1 MVRLQPFL
9 PYLTVFFAASAYAAI
24 GPVANLVIS
33 NADITPGGF
42 TRAAVV
48 VNGAFP
54 PPLLTGYKVS
64 FTNTL
69 SVQIFFTN
77 ILETGRQFPT
87 QRHQ

>member
-9 PYLTVFFAASAYAAI
+9 PYLAVSFAASAYAAI

-33 NADITPGGF
+33 NADVTPDGF

-54 PPLLTGYKVS
+54 FIPHYRLQG
-64 FTNTL
+64 
-69 SVQIFFTN
+69 
-77 ILETGRQFPT
+77 QFHKHT
-87 QRHQ
+87 FRAKFLH